1 MNEVREFLVELGI
14 LGGDGT
20 QQMQALSSI
29 PKILKIQND
38 RARAEADAFSSTQ
51 ANNVRVI
58 TIHKAK
64 GMESPVVFLPSWSSG
79 KMPLEQS
86 KTGGAIPRAEEANL
100 GYVAL
105 TRAKDLAYVSYAAE
119 SASGRKQTISP
130 FASLFP
136 TTSSKQ
142 WGYDGSSLSVIRDVV
157 GDRATPSA
165 RRRFRQGLSNAR
177 YGSTAGI
184 DRQEHAA
191 RLLRILSRMQGTDLV
206 RSSYAPLG
214 QTPWGRP
221 TFTSDGKIAA
231 ARETLFHP
239 ETETM
244 GVRDASPTLH
254 NIDLSNPP
262 DNNNDDPGFLDPPPP
277 DVSGFDDLERSMK
290 FLNFPSF
297 FKANELKKSFFREQ
311 PRKGVPFRG
320 KILV

>member
-1 MNEVREFLVELGI
+1 
-14 LGGDGT
+14 
-20 QQMQALSSI
+20 
-29 PKILKIQND
+29 
-38 RARAEADAFSSTQ
+38 
-51 ANNVRVI
+51 
-58 TIHKAK
+58 
-64 GMESPVVFLPSWSSG
+64 MESPVVFLPSWSSG
-79 KMPLEQS
+79 NMPLEQS

-136 TTSSKQ
+136 KTSSKH

-165 RRRFRQGLSNAR
+165 GRRSRQGLSDAR
-177 YGSTAGI
+177 YGSTGGI

-191 RLLRILSRMQGTDLV
+191 RLLGILSRMQGTDLV

-214 QTPWGRP
+214 PTPWGRP
-221 TFTSDGKIAA
+221 TFTSEGMISAVRD
-231 ARETLFHP
+231 TLFHP
-239 ETETM
+239 EKDTM
-244 GVRDASPTLH
+244 GVRDTSPTLH
-254 NIDLSNPP
+254 GIDLDSQPE
-262 DNNNDDPGFLDPPPP
+262 NDDFDLSEFDNLEDPQG
-277 DVSGFDDLERSMK
+277 SMRDLERSMK